1 MHGYFN
7 DIHIINADRI
17 PNCLIELRSFS
28 YSDRASLGLLH
39 SGAMRYI
46 VDRQQFPPSAQSAVS
61 LLSSVSISVYL
72 WFLSFPG
79 GLRYLCYNTWP
90 YHMGNHAACS
100 FSTRNGG

>member
-39 SGAMRYI
+39 SGDVRSVKMKERNSIRKDWMR
-46 VDRQQFPPSAQSAVS
+46 AAVIIWMS
-61 LLSSVSISVYL
+61 
-72 WFLSFPG
+72 
-79 GLRYLCYNTWP
+79 
-90 YHMGNHAACS
+90 
-100 FSTRNGG
+100 